1 MASTISITIKTVK
14 DSYTVTVD
22 SGATILE
29 LKKEVEKASTVPVDE
44 QRLIYAGHI
53 LKDEETVQKYGTQLL
68 YQLIVTTRNLISACR
83 WLLSCISTY
92 HLRFVMMLNRSR

>member
-68 YQLIVTTRNLISACR
+68 
-83 WLLSCISTY
+83 
-92 HLRFVMMLNRSR
+92 